1 MTFWCNFIVLSFFQ
15 VLNPFYIFQLFS
27 VILWITDEYH
37 YYALAIV
44 IMSVISIVSSLYTI
58 RKVSSNKTCII
69 SAFIYQ
75 AIFIWNKWQILR
87 IFQKYIGR
95 ILLGIFCVWSGRIWT
110 HGTLESLFCWLAL
123 LLNWQVGLPPSQIT
137 ETLPHLS
144 KTQTQIY
151 TASRIWLY
159 WFHLA

>member
-75 AIFIWNKWQILR
+75 AIFIWNWWQILR

-95 ILLGIFCVWSGRIWT
+95 ILLGIFCVWSGRSNT
-110 HGTLESLFCWLAL
+110 KSTRGTLESFFCWLAL
-123 LLNWQVGLPPSQIT
+123 LLNWQVGLLPSQIT

-151 TASRIWLY
+151 SK
-159 WFHLA
+159 